1 VQMKPQL
8 RIAKFAFVG
17 SIGIGVQ
24 LLVLTALNAAGV
36 HYLIATTIAV
46 EAAILHNF
54 IWHWRFT
61 WADRCAV
68 RERTLARMARFQV
81 SAGLISLVGNVA
93 LMAVFRGVLRIPVL
107 FANLLSIS
115 VCALLNFALSD
126 RWVFMNTSPA
136 PERLPNES

>member
-1 VQMKPQL
+1 MRMKSQPRL
-8 RIAKFAFVG
+8 ARFAFVG

-24 LLVLTALNAAGV
+24 LLVLTLLNAAGV
-36 HYLIATTIAV
+36 HYLIATIIAV

-68 RERTLARMARFQV
+68 QENALARMARFQV

-93 LMAVFRGVLRIPVL
+93 LMAGFRGVLRIPVL

-115 VCALLNFALSD
+115 LCALLNFAFSD
-126 RWVFMNTSPA
+126 RWVFMNTSP
-136 PERLPNES
+136 PSEPLPNES